1 MTSGGAVPAVGAAEA
16 PSPGRLYLW
25 WLVTVLLM
33 VNILN
38 FVDRQSVFIL
48 AEDIKRDLALTDT
61 DIGLLGGIAFAVV
74 YATLGVPLARIAELY
89 GRKRVL
95 AAVLFLWSALTA
107 LGGFAQNFV
116 QLVATRLGVAAG
128 EAGSTPTAHSLIASH
143 FPEARRGTVL
153 AIFSLGVPLGTMI
166 GLVLAGWIN
175 QVASWRVAMIALG
188 LPGILLAIVLLL
200 TVREPPAPIAAVR
213 QQRLGQTMRALW
225 VRPSFRQMA
234 YGQAV
239 YSMGANAAIVFAPA
253 FLMRT
258 YGLDSA
264 STGLSLGIVYGVIGV
279 AGTLIGGVMGDRFGS
294 RDARWRL
301 WLPALV
307 LLAAMPLTLGA
318 WFAPD
323 PSLSVA
329 LLAGTKFANLFY
341 FGPIF
346 VALHSIAPIHARGTA
361 SAILLFFNSLIGIS
375 LGPLITGAASDWL
388 EPAFGIMSLRY
399 ALCFVVI
406 TQLWAA
412 VHFFLA
418 ARSIRADAAAA
429 QAGTA

>member
-1 MTSGGAVPAVGAAEA
+1 MPA
-16 PSPGRLYLW
+16 SRLYLW
-25 WLVTVLLM
+25 WLITVLLL

-48 AEDIKRDLALTDT
+48 AEDIKRDLDLTDT
-61 DIGLLGGIAFAVV
+61 DIGLLGGISFAII
-74 YATLGVPLARIAELY
+74 YATLGIPLARMAEIY
-89 GRKRVL
+89 GRKRIL
-95 AAVLFLWSALTA
+95 AGLLFIWSAMTA
-107 LGGFAQNFV
+107 LGGLAQNFV

-128 EAGSTPTAHSLIASH
+128 EAGSTPTAHSLISAY
-143 FPEARRGTVL
+143 FPEHRRGIVL

-166 GLVLAGWIN
+166 GLILAGWIN
-175 QVASWRVAMIALG
+175 QVASWRTAMIALG
-188 LPGILLAIVLLL
+188 MPGIFLALLL
-200 TVREPPAPIAAVR
+200 LVTIKEPPAQIEKVR
-213 QQRLGQTMRALW
+213 EQKLGRTLRELW
-225 VRPSFRQMA
+225 SRPSFRQMA

-258 YGLDSA
+258 YELNSA
-264 STGLSLGIVYGVIGV
+264 STGLFLGVAYGVIGV
-279 AGTLIGGVMGDRFGS
+279 AGTLIGGAMGDRCGQ

-318 WFAPD
+318 WFAP
-323 PSLSVA
+323 SASASVA

-346 VALHSIAPIHARGTA
+346 VALHSIAPVHARGTA
-361 SAILLFFNSLIGIS
+361 SAVLLFFNSLIGIS
-375 LGPLITGAASDWL
+375 VGPLAVGLLSDWL
-388 EPAFGIMSLRY
+388 QPSFGQMSLRY
-399 ALCFVVI
+399 ALCFVVA

-412 VHFFLA
+412 VHFFIA
-418 ARSIRADAAAA
+418 ARSIRQDAAAA
-429 QAGTA
+429 KKADESRLAEA

>member
-1 MTSGGAVPAVGAAEA
+1 MNDRAEPAPLPASR
-16 PSPGRLYLW
+16 PYLW
-25 WLVTVLLM
+25 WLITVLLL

-48 AEDIKRDLALTDT
+48 AEDIKRDLDLTDT
-61 DIGLLGGIAFAVV
+61 DIGLLGGISFAII
-74 YATLGVPLARIAELY
+74 YATLGIPLARMAEIY
-89 GRKRVL
+89 GRKRIL
-95 AAVLFLWSALTA
+95 AGLLFIWSAMTA
-107 LGGFAQNFV
+107 LGGLAQNFV

-128 EAGSTPTAHSLIASH
+128 EAGSTPTAHSLISAY
-143 FPEARRGTVL
+143 FPEHRRGIVL

-166 GLVLAGWIN
+166 GLILAGWIN
-175 QVASWRVAMIALG
+175 QVASWRTAMIVLG
-188 LPGILLAIVLLL
+188 LPGIFLAVLLL
-200 TVREPPAPIAAVR
+200 VTIKEPPSQIEKVRE
-213 QQRLGQTMRALW
+213 QKLGRTLRELW
-225 VRPSFRQMA
+225 SRPSFRQMA

-258 YGLDSA
+258 YELNSA
-264 STGLSLGIVYGVIGV
+264 STGLFLGVAYGVIGV
-279 AGTLIGGVMGDRFGS
+279 AGTLIGGAMGDRFGQ

-318 WFAPD
+318 WFAPTA
-323 PSLSVA
+323 STSVA

-346 VALHSIAPIHARGTA
+346 VALHSIAPTHARGTA
-361 SAILLFFNSLIGIS
+361 SAVLLFFNSLVGIS
-375 LGPLITGAASDWL
+375 LGPLAVGLLSDWL
-388 EPAFGIMSLRY
+388 QPSFGQMSLRY
-399 ALCFVVI
+399 ALCFVVV

-412 VHFFLA
+412 VHFFIA
-418 ARSIRADAAAA
+418 ARSIRQDAAAA
-429 QAGTA
+429 KKADESRLAKA

>member
-1 MTSGGAVPAVGAAEA
+1 MNDRAEPAPLPASR
-16 PSPGRLYLW
+16 PYLW
-25 WLVTVLLM
+25 WLITVLLL

-48 AEDIKRDLALTDT
+48 AEDIKRDLDLTDT
-61 DIGLLGGIAFAVV
+61 DIGLLGGISFAII
-74 YATLGVPLARIAELY
+74 YATLGIPLARMAEIY
-89 GRKRVL
+89 GRKRIL
-95 AAVLFLWSALTA
+95 AGLLFIWSAMTA
-107 LGGFAQNFV
+107 LGGLAQNFA

-128 EAGSTPTAHSLIASH
+128 EAGSTPTAHSLISAY
-143 FPEARRGTVL
+143 FPEHRRGIVL

-166 GLVLAGWIN
+166 GLILAGWIN
-175 QVASWRVAMIALG
+175 QVASWRTAMIVLG
-188 LPGILLAIVLLL
+188 LPGIFLAVLLL
-200 TVREPPAPIAAVR
+200 VTIKEPPSQIEKVRE
-213 QQRLGQTMRALW
+213 QKLGRTLRELW
-225 VRPSFRQMA
+225 SRPSFRQMA

-258 YGLDSA
+258 YELNSA
-264 STGLSLGIVYGVIGV
+264 STGLFLGVAYGVIGV
-279 AGTLIGGVMGDRFGS
+279 AGTLIGGAMGDRFGQ

-318 WFAPD
+318 WFAPTA
-323 PSLSVA
+323 STSVA

-346 VALHSIAPIHARGTA
+346 VALHSIAPTHARGTA
-361 SAILLFFNSLIGIS
+361 SAVLLFFNSLVGIS
-375 LGPLITGAASDWL
+375 LGPLAVGLLSDWL
-388 EPAFGIMSLRY
+388 QPSFGQMSLRY
-399 ALCFVVI
+399 ALCFVVV

-412 VHFFLA
+412 VHFFIA
-418 ARSIRADAAAA
+418 ARSIRQDAAAA
-429 QAGTA
+429 KKADESRLAKA

>member
-1 MTSGGAVPAVGAAEA
+1 MNDREEPAPLPV
-16 PSPGRLYLW
+16 GRLYLW
-25 WLVTVLLM
+25 WLITVLLL

-61 DIGLLGGIAFAVV
+61 DIGLLGGLAFAVV
-74 YATLGVPLARIAELY
+74 YATLGIPLARIAEMY
-89 GRKRVL
+89 GRKRIL

-107 LGGFAQNFV
+107 LGGLAQNFV

-128 EAGSTPTAHSLIASH
+128 EAGSTPTAHSLISAY
-143 FPEARRGTVL
+143 FPERRRGLIL
-153 AIFSLGVPLGTMI
+153 AIYSLGVPLGTMI
-166 GLVLAGWIN
+166 GLILAGWIN
-175 QVASWRVAMIALG
+175 QVASWRTAMIALG
-188 LPGILLAIVLLL
+188 APGILLALLL
-200 TVREPPAPIAAVR
+200 LVTIREPPAQPEKVKE
-213 QQRLGQTMRALW
+213 QRLWLTLRALW
-225 VRPSFRQMA
+225 SRPSFRQMA

-279 AGTLIGGVMGDRFGS
+279 AGTLIGGAMGDRFGG

-301 WLPALV
+301 WLPGLV
-307 LLAAMPLTLGA
+307 LIAAMPLTLGA

-323 PSLSVA
+323 PTSSVA

-346 VALHSIAPIHARGTA
+346 VALHSIAPVHARGTA
-361 SAILLFFNSLIGIS
+361 SAVLLFFNSLVGIS
-375 LGPLITGAASDWL
+375 MGPLVTGLVSDWL
-388 EPAFGIMSLRY
+388 EPSFGLMSLRY
-399 ALCFVVI
+399 ALCFVVV

-412 VHFFLA
+412 IHFFLA
-418 ARSIRADAAAA
+418 ARSIREDAAAA
-429 QAGTA
+429 RAYSPEAGA

>member
-1 MTSGGAVPAVGAAEA
+1 MNDREEPAPLPV
-16 PSPGRLYLW
+16 GRLYLW
-25 WLVTVLLM
+25 WLITVLLL

-61 DIGLLGGIAFAVV
+61 DIGLLGGLAFAVV
-74 YATLGVPLARIAELY
+74 YATLGIPLARIAEMY
-89 GRKRVL
+89 GRKRIL

-107 LGGFAQNFV
+107 LGGLAQNFV

-128 EAGSTPTAHSLIASH
+128 EAGSTPTAHSLISAY
-143 FPEARRGTVL
+143 FPERRRGLIL
-153 AIFSLGVPLGTMI
+153 AIYSLGVPLGTMI
-166 GLVLAGWIN
+166 GLILAGWIN
-175 QVASWRVAMIALG
+175 QVASWRTAMIALG
-188 LPGILLAIVLLL
+188 APGILLALLL
-200 TVREPPAPIAAVR
+200 LVTIREPPAQAEKVKE
-213 QQRLGQTMRALW
+213 QRLWLTLRALW
-225 VRPSFRQMA
+225 SRPSFRQMA

-279 AGTLIGGVMGDRFGS
+279 AGTLIGGAMGDRFGG

-301 WLPALV
+301 WLPGLV
-307 LLAAMPLTLGA
+307 LIAAMPLTFGA

-323 PSLSVA
+323 PTSSVA

-346 VALHSIAPIHARGTA
+346 VALHSIAPVHARGTA
-361 SAILLFFNSLIGIS
+361 SAVLLFFNSLVGIS
-375 LGPLITGAASDWL
+375 MGPLVTGLVSDWL
-388 EPAFGIMSLRY
+388 EPSFGLMSLRY
-399 ALCFVVI
+399 ALCFVVV

-412 VHFFLA
+412 IHFFLA
-418 ARSIRADAAAA
+418 ARSIREDAAAA
-429 QAGTA
+429 RAYSPEAGA

>member
-1 MTSGGAVPAVGAAEA
+1 MNDREEPAPLPV
-16 PSPGRLYLW
+16 GRLYLW
-25 WLVTVLLM
+25 WLITVLLL

-48 AEDIKRDLALTDT
+48 AEDIKRDLALSDT
-61 DIGLLGGIAFAVV
+61 DIGLLGGLAFAVV
-74 YATLGVPLARIAELY
+74 YATLGIPLARIAEMY
-89 GRKRVL
+89 GRKRIL

-107 LGGFAQNFV
+107 LGGLAQNFV

-128 EAGSTPTAHSLIASH
+128 EAGSTPTAHSLISAY
-143 FPEARRGTVL
+143 FPERRRGLIL
-153 AIFSLGVPLGTMI
+153 AIYSLGVPLGTMI
-166 GLVLAGWIN
+166 GLILAGWIN
-175 QVASWRVAMIALG
+175 QVASWRTAMIALG
-188 LPGILLAIVLLL
+188 APGILLALLL
-200 TVREPPAPIAAVR
+200 LVTIREPPAQAEKVKE
-213 QQRLGQTMRALW
+213 QRLWLTLRALW
-225 VRPSFRQMA
+225 SRPSFRQMA

-279 AGTLIGGVMGDRFGS
+279 AGTLIGGAMGDRFGG

-301 WLPALV
+301 WLPGLV
-307 LLAAMPLTLGA
+307 LIAAMPLTFGA

-323 PSLSVA
+323 PTSSVA

-346 VALHSIAPIHARGTA
+346 VALHSIAPVHARGTA
-361 SAILLFFNSLIGIS
+361 SAVLLFFNSLVGIS
-375 LGPLITGAASDWL
+375 MGPLVTGLVSDWL
-388 EPAFGIMSLRY
+388 EPSFGLMSLRY
-399 ALCFVVI
+399 ALCFVVV

-412 VHFFLA
+412 IHFFLA
-418 ARSIRADAAAA
+418 ARSIREDAAAA
-429 QAGTA
+429 RAYSPEAGA

>member
-1 MTSGGAVPAVGAAEA
+1 MNDREEPAPLPV
-16 PSPGRLYLW
+16 GRLYLW
-25 WLVTVLLM
+25 WLITVLLL

-61 DIGLLGGIAFAVV
+61 DIGLLGGLAFAVV
-74 YATLGVPLARIAELY
+74 YSTLGIPLARIAEMY
-89 GRKRVL
+89 GRKRIL

-107 LGGFAQNFV
+107 LGGLAQNFV

-128 EAGSTPTAHSLIASH
+128 EAGSTPTAHSLISAY
-143 FPEARRGTVL
+143 FPERRRGLIL
-153 AIFSLGVPLGTMI
+153 AIYSLGVPLGTMI
-166 GLVLAGWIN
+166 GLILAGWIN
-175 QVASWRVAMIALG
+175 QVASWRTAMIALG
-188 LPGILLAIVLLL
+188 APGILLALLL
-200 TVREPPAPIAAVR
+200 LVTIREPPAQAEKVKE
-213 QQRLGQTMRALW
+213 QRLWLTLRALW
-225 VRPSFRQMA
+225 SRPSFRQMA

-279 AGTLIGGVMGDRFGS
+279 AGTLIGGAMGDRFGG

-301 WLPALV
+301 WLPGLV
-307 LLAAMPLTLGA
+307 LIAAMPLTLGA

-323 PSLSVA
+323 PTSSVA

-346 VALHSIAPIHARGTA
+346 VALHSIAPVHARGTA
-361 SAILLFFNSLIGIS
+361 SAVLLFFNSLVGIS
-375 LGPLITGAASDWL
+375 MGPLVTGLISDWL
-388 EPAFGIMSLRY
+388 EPSFGLMSLRY
-399 ALCFVVI
+399 ALCFVVV

-412 VHFFLA
+412 IHFFLA
-418 ARSIRADAAAA
+418 ARSIREDAAAA
-429 QAGTA
+429 RAYSPEAGA

>member
-1 MTSGGAVPAVGAAEA
+1 MNDREEPAPLPV
-16 PSPGRLYLW
+16 GRLYLW
-25 WLVTVLLM
+25 WLITVLLL

-61 DIGLLGGIAFAVV
+61 DIGLLGGLAFAVV
-74 YATLGVPLARIAELY
+74 YATLGIPLARIAEMY
-89 GRKRVL
+89 GRKRIL

-107 LGGFAQNFV
+107 LGGLAQNFV

-128 EAGSTPTAHSLIASH
+128 EAGSTPTAHSLISAY
-143 FPEARRGTVL
+143 FPERRRGLIL
-153 AIFSLGVPLGTMI
+153 AIYSLGVPLGTMI
-166 GLVLAGWIN
+166 GLILAGWIN
-175 QVASWRVAMIALG
+175 QVASWRTAMIALG
-188 LPGILLAIVLLL
+188 APGILLALLL
-200 TVREPPAPIAAVR
+200 LVTIREPPAQAEKVKE
-213 QQRLGQTMRALW
+213 QRLWLTLRALW
-225 VRPSFRQMA
+225 SRPSFRQMA

-279 AGTLIGGVMGDRFGS
+279 AGTLIGGAMGDRFGG

-301 WLPALV
+301 WLPGLV
-307 LLAAMPLTLGA
+307 LIAAMPLTLGA

-323 PSLSVA
+323 PTSSVA

-346 VALHSIAPIHARGTA
+346 VALHSIAPVHARGTA
-361 SAILLFFNSLIGIS
+361 SAVLLFFNSLVGIS
-375 LGPLITGAASDWL
+375 MGPLVTGLVSDWL
-388 EPAFGIMSLRY
+388 EPSFGLMSLRY
-399 ALCFVVI
+399 ALCFVVV

-412 VHFFLA
+412 IHFFLA
-418 ARSIRADAAAA
+418 ARSIREDAAAA
-429 QAGTA
+429 RAYSPEAGV

>member
-1 MTSGGAVPAVGAAEA
+1 MNDREEPAPLPV
-16 PSPGRLYLW
+16 GRLYLW
-25 WLVTVLLM
+25 WLITVLLL

-61 DIGLLGGIAFAVV
+61 DIGLLGGLAFAVV
-74 YATLGVPLARIAELY
+74 YATLGIPLARIAEMY
-89 GRKRVL
+89 GRKRIL

-107 LGGFAQNFV
+107 LGGLAQNFV

-128 EAGSTPTAHSLIASH
+128 EAGSTPTAHSLISAY
-143 FPEARRGTVL
+143 FPERRRGLIL
-153 AIFSLGVPLGTMI
+153 AIYSLGVPLGTMI
-166 GLVLAGWIN
+166 GLILAGWIN
-175 QVASWRVAMIALG
+175 QVASWRTAMIALG
-188 LPGILLAIVLLL
+188 APGILLALLL
-200 TVREPPAPIAAVR
+200 LVTIREPPAQAEKVKE
-213 QQRLGQTMRALW
+213 QRLWLTLRALW
-225 VRPSFRQMA
+225 SRPSFRQMA

-258 YGLDSA
+258 YSLDSA

-279 AGTLIGGVMGDRFGS
+279 AGTLIGGAMGDRFGG

-301 WLPALV
+301 WLPGLV
-307 LLAAMPLTLGA
+307 LIAAMPLTLGA

-323 PSLSVA
+323 PTSSVA

-346 VALHSIAPIHARGTA
+346 VALHSIAPVHARGTA
-361 SAILLFFNSLIGIS
+361 SAVLLFFNSLVGIS
-375 LGPLITGAASDWL
+375 MGPLVTGLISDWL
-388 EPAFGIMSLRY
+388 EPSFGLMSLRY
-399 ALCFVVI
+399 ALCFVVV

-412 VHFFLA
+412 IHFFLA
-418 ARSIRADAAAA
+418 ARSIREDAAAA
-429 QAGTA
+429 RAYSPEAGA